1 MKTILIAFIALITT
15 GAFAQVN
22 HWTFSRE
29 IKERAR
35 NHREYVQLQRKYPGQ
50 LRNENPRTFKTAIIH
65 VLHFNYT
72 GPTVCEEN
80 DPRLKFVALGVT
92 VCLKN
97 NACRSTAPL
106 HPYSETDPC
115 EEQE

>member
-1 MKTILIAFIALITT
+1 MKSVLIILIMLVSSI
-15 GAFAQVN
+15 GFAQEN
-22 HWTFSRE
+22 HWTYSHE
-29 IKERAR
+29 LKHRAR

-50 LRNENPRTFKTAIIH
+50 LRNENPRTFKMAVVH
-65 VLHFNYT
+65 VLHFNFT
-72 GPTVCEEN
+72 GPHTCEEN
-80 DPRLKFVALGVT
+80 DARLKFMTLGVT

-115 EEQE
+115 LEQE